1 METYPFQ
8 YYHLYNRTN
17 NDELLFKEKKN
28 YLYFLGKYR
37 RYLAEFVD
45 THAYCLMPTH
55 FHFLIYI
62 KSEDIANFK
71 RNLGILLSS
80 YTKAINKKY
89 GRHGS
94 LFQQHTKMKIIYD
107 ESYLL
112 TVMNYIHQNPV
123 RHGLVERLEDWEFSS
138 YPDLAGMRKGS
149 LPKRDIIESRFG
161 SVDEFKAFSEQLM
174 KGIRGEYWV

>member
-37 RYLAEFVD
+37 HYLAEFVD

-71 RNLGILLSS
+71 RN
-80 YTKAINKKY
+80 
-89 GRHGS
+89 
-94 LFQQHTKMKIIYD
+94 
-107 ESYLL
+107 
-112 TVMNYIHQNPV
+112 
-123 RHGLVERLEDWEFSS
+123 WEFSS

>member
-1 METYPFQ
+1 MEIYPSQ

-17 NDELLFKEKKN
+17 NDEVLFRDKEN
-28 YLYFLGKYR
+28 YLYFLKKYR

-55 FHFLIYI
+55 FHFLIYL
-62 KSEDIANFK
+62 KSEEMAKFK
-71 RNLGILLSS
+71 NNLGILISS

-89 GRHGS
+89 RRHGS

-112 TVMNYIHQNPV
+112 AVMTYIHQNPV
-123 RHGLVERLEDWEFSS
+123 RCGLVDKLEDWEFSS
-138 YPDLAGMRKGS
+138 YPDLSGIRNGT

-161 SVDEFKAFSEQLM
+161 SFSEFRAFSEQLM
-174 KGIRGEYWV
+174 KGVREEYWV